1 MKQRNKRERST
12 NVDAEILTEQIQVER
27 KIFSFE
33 LRENQRG
40 RFLRITEDV
49 GGRRDT
55 IIIPAT
61 GLERVR
67 DVIDRAIAA
76 NNQIETSKAAAS

>member
-1 MKQRNKRERST
+1 M
-12 NVDAEILTEQIQVER
+12 DAEILTEQIQVER

>member
-1 MKQRNKRERST
+1 VKQRNKRERST

>member
-1 MKQRNKRERST
+1 
-12 NVDAEILTEQIQVER
+12 VDAEILTEQIQVER